1 MVQLLKIFFYRYN
14 NQKIGMHML
23 IEMDRR
29 KGGRMTRIFYQLYKF
44 IYKLSRDHIGAYAAQ
59 AAYYIMLSCIPF
71 LMLLLS
77 LIKYTPVT
85 KADLMQYMV
94 DFLPTSVNPLVTT
107 IVEELYT
114 KSVTLIS
121 VTAIMAAWSAA
132 RGILAIT
139 AGFNSVYDVSET
151 RNYFVLR
158 LRSALY
164 TILLL
169 VLVVFSLIVLVFGQS
184 LHSLCREKAPFL
196 AEITQY
202 IVSIRFILFICIQTA
217 LFLFLF
223 RFIPNRKSSLLWQ
236 LPGALFTSIG
246 WNIFSY
252 AFSFYLERFSNMTYM
267 YGSLTTLI
275 IIMLWLYFCM
285 YIMLIGAGVNAFI
298 EQTPSLHRWMAFA
311 DRKNKK

>member
-1 MVQLLKIFFYRYN
+1 MSRIVFQIYR
-14 NQKIGMHML
+14 
-23 IEMDRR
+23 
-29 KGGRMTRIFYQLYKF
+29 F
-44 IYKLSRDHIGAYAAQ
+44 IKKLNKDHIGAYAAQ

-85 KADLMQYMV
+85 KADLLQYMV
-94 DFLPTSVNPLVTT
+94 DFFPSSINPLLTT
-107 IVEELYT
+107 VIEELYT
-114 KSVTLIS
+114 KSITLIS
-121 VTAIMAAWSAA
+121 VTAFMAAWSAA

-164 TILLL
+164 TLLLLLL
-169 VLVVFSLIVLVFGQS
+169 VVLSLVVLVFGES
-184 LHSLCREKAPFL
+184 LHGFCQEKAPFL

-202 IVSIRFILFICIQTA
+202 IMSIRFVLFLCVQTA

-246 WNIFSY
+246 WNVFSY
-252 AFSFYLERFSNMTYM
+252 VFSFYLEHFSNMTYM

-275 IIMLWLYFCM
+275 IIMLWLYSCM
-285 YIMLIGAGVNAFI
+285 YIMLIGAGVNAYI

-311 DRKNKK
+311 DRKK